1 MELVATAQY
10 RKAMDRAVAIDSY
23 TQRLIALVRD
33 LSLAEGSLQSTHPL
47 LVPRKVQDKA
57 VLLVLTANRGMCGGY
72 NSSVMRL
79 ATARLKEMKE
89 SFKESHLEVSGKR
102 GIGAFRF
109 RKMQMD
115 HEFIHF
121 EGKPTFEQVDE
132 IATRYYEDYI
142 AGNIDRVEVVYQ
154 KFVSLSRQY
163 PVVET
168 ILPLADSSTEGEL
181 GGLLGVEKPEEEK
194 DASRQMSQAELKKA
208 ALMAQAN
215 KLTASKKASGLRD
228 SNFQKGVGF
237 EFLPSARSILDE
249 VVPYAFRIKMY
260 KCFLDAAVGEQIA
273 RMVAMK
279 AATENADGI
288 VSALNV
294 AYNRARQSQITNE
307 ITEII
312 GGAAALEL

>member
-168 ILPLADSSTEGEL
+168 ILPLANSSTEEDID
-181 GGLLGVEKPEEEK
+181 GLLGVEKAE
-194 DASRQMSQAELKKA
+194 DQGASKQMSQAELKKA

-215 KLTASKKASGLRD
+215 KLTASKKATGLRD

-288 VSALNV
+288 VSALNI